1 MSETYTVS
9 LNSIIDEFAL
19 EKIFTPDNIDSIVIE
34 KKEVNRP
41 GLQLT
46 GFFDHFDPL
55 RIQSRVSLSFESLT
69 TKKT

>member
-46 GFFDHFDPL
+46 GFFDHFD
-55 RIQSRVSLSFESLT
+55 RFVYR
-69 TKKT
+69 